1 MKSIRDRQ
9 HKMSIGQFGAVQP
22 DEASVAQVVA
32 NMPQCLA
39 ADSLRKLAA
48 AIKAARDD
56 GSPVVFAL
64 GGHVVKTGCS
74 NYIIDLCRRGF
85 VTHLAL
91 NGAAAIH
98 DVEIAIHGETSEDV
112 DDTLGKGE
120 FGMVAETTELFD
132 AACQACSSRNIGLG
146 AGLVNELAD
155 LLRTPR
161 AASSLLWNQSQVDA
175 GSVTVHAAIGADTVH
190 LSDDLDGAA
199 LGKALLTDFR
209 AVCKIVFGLQGG
221 VWVNV
226 GSATLLPEVFLKAIS
241 SALHAG
247 AELDRIT
254 TADMDMIRHYRPT
267 QNVVRRPPGHGLQI
281 TGHHEIMLPLLHQ
294 LLVSPPITGD
304 ARL

>member
-1 MKSIRDRQ
+1 MARQ
-9 HKMSIGQFGAVQP
+9 ARKWTTRLAK
-22 DEASVAQVVA
+22 ASSGWLPKQRSCSTQRV
-32 NMPQCLA
+32 
-39 ADSLRKLAA
+39 RHAA
-48 AIKAARDD
+48 AA
-56 GSPVVFAL
+56 
-64 GGHVVKTGCS
+64 T
-74 NYIIDLCRRGF
+74 
-85 VTHLAL
+85 LAW
-91 NGAAAIH
+91 
-98 DVEIAIHGETSEDV
+98 
-112 DDTLGKGE
+112 
-120 FGMVAETTELFD
+120 
-132 AACQACSSRNIGLG
+132 
-146 AGLVNELAD
+146 ELAWS
-155 LLRTPR
+155 TNWPASCGHR
-161 AASSLLWNQSQVDA
+161 AASSLLWNQSQADA

-190 LSDDLDGAA
+190 LSGDLDGAA

-254 TADMDMIRHYRPT
+254 TVDMDMIRHYRPT